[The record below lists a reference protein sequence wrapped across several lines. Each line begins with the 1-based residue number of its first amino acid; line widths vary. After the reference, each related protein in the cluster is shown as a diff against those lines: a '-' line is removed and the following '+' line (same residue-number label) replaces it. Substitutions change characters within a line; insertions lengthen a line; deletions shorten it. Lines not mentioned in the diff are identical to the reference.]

1 MSGSSYEYAYR
12 NLADLARMVRARAE
26 TELDVADHVRKLR
39 HDFADRLELFARA
52 AHAIEWA
59 DSGDTSEGS
68 EVAAIRAA
76 LKGDVAPREPESL
89 DALADA
95 MARAGLGRDASFPD
109 GSACFMTA
117 SLARVHVVVG
127 TAGGA
132 VWATVT
138 VGATGAVATAD
149 ATGPRIVQTVCAAL
163 RKVIIWCVQNDEQQA
178 EDVLRRVLGEVA
190 RASKGAA
197 V

>member
-1 MSGSSYEYAYR
+1 MSGGSYDYAFR
-12 NLADLARMVRARAE
+12 RIEELASAIRTRAE
-26 TELDVADHVRKLR
+26 TELALSDDARELR
-39 HDFADRLELFARA
+39 HEFAGRLELFARA

-59 DSGDTSEGS
+59 DSGDTAEGG
-68 EVAAIRAA
+68 EVGAIRAA
-76 LKGDVAPREPESL
+76 LDGDVAPREPESL

-95 MARAGLGRDASFPD
+95 MARAGLGRDVSFPD
-109 GSACFMTA
+109 GSACFVTA

-127 TAGGA
+127 TAEVA
-132 VWATVT
+132 AWATVN

-163 RKVIIWCVQNDEQQA
+163 RKVIIWCAQNDERQA

-190 RASKGAA
+190 R